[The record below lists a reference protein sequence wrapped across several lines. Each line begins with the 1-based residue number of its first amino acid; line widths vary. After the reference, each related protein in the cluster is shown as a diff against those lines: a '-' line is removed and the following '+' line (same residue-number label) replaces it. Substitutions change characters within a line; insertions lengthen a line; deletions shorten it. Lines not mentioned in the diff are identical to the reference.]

1 MSDNFQNDC
10 QNNWNLDFQ
19 NKDVKGEGR
28 GSKMNGFGSA
38 GLN

>member
-10 QNNWNLDFQ
+10 QNNWNPNLQ
-19 NKDVKGEGR
+19 NKDAKGEGR

-38 GLN
+38 RLS